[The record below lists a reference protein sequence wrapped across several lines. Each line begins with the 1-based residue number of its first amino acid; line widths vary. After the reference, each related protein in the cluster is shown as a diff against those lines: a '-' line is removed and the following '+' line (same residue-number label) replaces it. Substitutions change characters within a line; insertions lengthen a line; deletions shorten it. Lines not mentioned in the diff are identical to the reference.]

1 MNSILLGAS
10 LIAYFL
16 ASVLYL
22 ANLHIRNRMLE
33 KYGTTAVA
41 IGFVLQSMRLVSQ
54 GIALGSPFATPPEAM
69 FFLSWA
75 IAAAYLVILARF
87 RLPVVGALAVPLS
100 VIALALAIRFR
111 GYGGGEFVT
120 SGWIGIHVYSIVASL
135 SVFAVAFCCA
145 VFYLVQNR
153 LLKRKKLHGMF
164 RKLPPLEM
172 VDSLAYNLAAVG
184 FPLLTLG
191 IITGIV
197 GVERATADPGES
209 ALRVTIAGLTW
220 VIYAAYLLS
229 RTAARWRGK
238 RSNLILIAG
247 AVTIALTTGFH
258 QFV

>member
-1 MNSILLGAS
+1 MLLGAS
-10 LIAYFL
+10 LIAYFV

-22 ANLHIRNRMLE
+22 ANLHIRKPFLAS
-33 KYGTTAVA
+33 YGTIVVV
-41 IGFVLQSMRLVSQ
+41 IGFVLQSTRLVIQ
-54 GIALGSPFATPPEAM
+54 GVALGSPFETPPEAM

-75 IAAAYLVILARF
+75 IAAAYLVILARC
-87 RLPVVGALAVPLS
+87 RLPVVGALPIPLS
-100 VIALALAIRFR
+100 VIALVLAIRFR
-111 GYGGGEFVT
+111 GYAGGEFVT
-120 SGWIGIHVYSIVASL
+120 SGWIGIHVYSIVTSL

-153 LLKRKKLHGMF
+153 LLKRKKLTGMF

-172 VDSLAYNLAAVG
+172 IDSLAYHLAAVG

-197 GVERATADPGES
+197 GVDRAAADSGES
-209 ALRVTIAGLTW
+209 TIRVTIAGLTW
-220 VIYAAYLLS
+220 IIYAVYLLA
-229 RTAARWRGK
+229 RTAARWKGK

-247 AVTIALTTGFH
+247 AFAIALTTGLH